1 MEKVKIGVIGVGRMG
16 ICHAETAAFRAADAE
31 LVTVCDLN
39 EELAK
44 STMERL
50 GGRKYTADYRDV
62 MQDDE
67 IDAVFITNTS
77 AAHCECLK
85 AACAAKKHIF
95 IEKPTGITFEEL
107 DEIDEAV
114 ASNPGKVVQVA
125 FLRRFDRSMR
135 DAKERVLRGEIGKVV
150 KVKSVTR
157 DPSAH
162 REFYDRFLPGSGG
175 IFFDMNVHDIDLARW
190 FAESEVETVY
200 SIGGVYAFDEFKDF
214 DDLDANSVTL
224 QFKNGVMAEI
234 EGSRLAACGYDVWLE
249 VVGTEGSINVNTGL
263 NTFVTVKDKNGMRDE
278 CCPWY
283 WERFGSAYEAE
294 VLAFIDAVING
305 KETPCSTTDARR
317 VAEVADLAKQSYKQK
332 CSVRNHHLS
341 L

>member
-1 MEKVKIGVIGVGRMG
+1 MTKTRVGIIGVGRMG
-16 ICHAETAAFRAADAE
+16 ICHAETVAFRAPDAE

-50 GGRKYTADYRDV
+50 GARKYTTDYHDITN
-62 MQDDE
+62 DDE

-77 AAHCECLK
+77 AAHCECIK

-95 IEKPTGITFEEL
+95 VEKPTGLTFEEL

-114 ASNPGKVVQVA
+114 ASNPGKVIQVA
-125 FLRRFDRSMR
+125 FLRRFDRSIR
-135 DAKERVLRGEIGKVV
+135 DAKERVERGEIGKVV

-157 DPSAH
+157 DPSEH

-175 IFFDMNVHDIDLARW
+175 IFLDLNVHDIDICRW
-190 FAESEVETVY
+190 FAESEVET
-200 SIGGVYAFDEFKDF
+200 IFAMGGVYSFDEFKDF
-214 DDLDANSVTL
+214 NDLDANSVSL

-234 EGSRLAACGYDVWLE
+234 EGSRLAACGYDVWVE
-249 VVGTEGSINVNTGL
+249 IVGTEGSINVNTGL
-263 NTFVTVKDKNGMRDE
+263 NTFVTVKDKNGMRDQ

-283 WERFGSAYEAE
+283 WERFGNAYESE
-294 VLAFIDAVING
+294 VIAFIDAVQNG

-317 VAEVADLAKQSYKQK
+317 VVEVADMAKKSFERG
-332 CSVRNHHLS
+332 CSVKNEHLK
-341 L
+341 